1 MKYLKTKF
9 KKAKEKIKSID
20 KKKFALQ
27 SIPSFALMAL
37 ATVSTKT
44 MYNDNLSGARKD
56 VKGILAQMS
65 GVIELVFQA
74 VGIVLLVY
82 SIAQL
87 VLAFKNEDA
96 DSKTRAST
104 MLVVAVILIAIP
116 QIIKGFDILSYLD

>member
-56 VKGILAQMS
+56 VKGILAQMI